1 MCGIV
6 GIWNRG
12 SGRPVDRDVLLRMS
26 RTLQHRGPDDAGYM
40 IDGNFGMAHR
50 RLAII
55 DLTAAGR
62 QPMTTPD
69 GRYTI
74 VFNGEI
80 YNYRELKAKYC
91 SDVKLKS
98 TSDTEVLLH
107 VLAGRGRQALSE
119 LRGMFA
125 LALWDARRESL
136 LLARDPFG
144 KKPLYGAERDG
155 TFLFASEIKAL
166 LEHPLVSREV
176 DQEAL
181 AKYFLYE
188 YVPAPSTGFKEV
200 WQVPMGHFVLVTA
213 NALTRQQWWKPTF
226 QPKHV
231 SSPERETLEVF
242 DDKLATAIRR
252 RMIADVPV
260 GVLLSG
266 GVDSTTIAWYMKQAT
281 DEKVHSFSVSFAE
294 EEFDERRFAEQA
306 AKAVGTEHHDLRFG
320 LNEFQSA
327 LQAVVAKM
335 DVPFGDASTLPTY
348 AVSKLASSH
357 ITVALDG
364 DGSDELLGGYGTF
377 QAAEL
382 SQKLPRLS
390 KGIWRA
396 LYALAKKLPTK
407 YGYFSFDFK
416 VKSFLKGMSYKLP
429 DRNQVW
435 LGSFSD
441 VELNNLLTSDWR
453 VYAKMVFDDV
463 ADLASEIKGLG
474 TADVISLMTIYHYLH
489 NDILTKLDRATMFVS
504 LEARTPFLDLD
515 LAEFVMKLPA
525 RFKRNKYLL
534 KKVMRGRIP
543 DNIIDR
549 NKQGFA
555 LPLGYWLRGPL
566 QEWARGVLAA
576 DKLQSV
582 GVLNPGYVEQLF
594 KEHREGK
601 ADHRKKL
608 WTLLAW
614 QMWYDRWVANSNA

>member
-12 SGRPVDRDVLLRMS
+12 SENPVDGDVLSRMAGVLR
-26 RTLQHRGPDDAGYM
+26 HRGPDDAGHM

-55 DLTAAGR
+55 DLTVAGR

-80 YNYRELKAKYC
+80 YNYRELRARYC

-107 VLAGRGRQALSE
+107 VLVKKGRQALAE

-125 LALWDARRESL
+125 LALWDAHQKCL
-136 LLARDPFG
+136 FLARDPFG
-144 KKPLYGAERDG
+144 KKPLYYAERG
-155 TFLFASEIKAL
+155 GAFLFASEVKAL
-166 LEHPLVSREV
+166 LEHPLISREV
-176 DQEAL
+176 DAGAL

-188 YVPAPSTGFKEV
+188 YVPAPSTGFKDV
-200 WQVPMGHFVLVTA
+200 WQVPMGYCILVTS
-213 NALTRQQWWKPTF
+213 NSLNRQQWWKPTF
-226 QPKHV
+226 RPKHV
-231 SSPERETLEVF
+231 SRPERETLEVF
-242 DDKLATAIRR
+242 DDKLATAIKR
-252 RMIADVPV
+252 RMVADVPV
-260 GVLLSG
+260 GGLLSG

-281 DEKVHSFSVSFAE
+281 AEKVHSFSVSFAE
-294 EEFDERRFAEQA
+294 EQFDERRFAEQA
-306 AKAVGTEHHDLRFG
+306 AGAVGTEHHDLRFG
-320 LNEFQSA
+320 LNEFWPA
-327 LQAVVAKM
+327 LRAMVAMM
-335 DVPFGDASTLPTY
+335 DVPFGDASMLPTY
-348 AVSKLASSH
+348 AVSELARAH

-390 KGIWRA
+390 KGIWQA
-396 LYALAKKLPTK
+396 LYELARKLPTK

-416 VKSFLKGMSYKLP
+416 VKSFLKGMGYCLP
-429 DRNQVW
+429 ERNQVW

-441 VELNNLLTSDWR
+441 VELKNLLTNDWQA
-453 VYAKMVFDDV
+453 YAARVFDDV
-463 ADLASEIKGLG
+463 ADLTPALPGLG

-525 RFKRNKYLL
+525 KFKRNKYLL
-534 KKVMRGRIP
+534 KKVMKGRIP

-549 NKQGFA
+549 DKQGFA
-555 LPLGYWLRGPL
+555 LPLGHWLRGPL
-566 QEWARGVLAA
+566 YGWAREVLAVG
-576 DKLQSV
+576 KLQSV
-582 GVLNPGYVEQLF
+582 GILNPRYVERLF
-594 KEHREGK
+594 GEHREGR

-614 QMWYDRWVANSNA
+614 QMWYDRWVANNA

>member
-1 MCGIV
+1 M
-6 GIWNRG
+6 
-12 SGRPVDRDVLLRMS
+12 DRDVLLRMS
-26 RTLQHRGPDDAGYM
+26 ATLRHRGPDDAGYVV
-40 IDGNFGMAHR
+40 DGSFGMAHQ

-69 GRYTI
+69 GRYTL

-80 YNYRELKAKYC
+80 YNYRELKEKYC

-98 TSDTEVLLH
+98 NSDTEVLLH
-107 VLAGRGRQALSE
+107 VLAKKGNEALLE

-125 LALWDARRESL
+125 LALWDARQERL

-144 KKPLYGAERDG
+144 KKPLYGAERNG

-166 LEHPLVSREV
+166 LEHPLVSREI
-176 DQEAL
+176 DEGAL

-188 YVPAPSTGFKEV
+188 YVPAPSTGFKGV
-200 WQVPMGHFVLVTA
+200 WQVPMGHFVLVTTD
-213 NALTRQQWWKPTF
+213 ALTRQQWWKPAF
-226 QPKHV
+226 RPKRV
-231 SSPERETLEVF
+231 SAAEKEIVAMF
-242 DDKLATAIRR
+242 DNKLATAIKR

-281 DEKVHSFSVSFAE
+281 AEKVHSFSVSFAE
-294 EEFDERRFAEQA
+294 KEFDERKFAEQA
-306 AKAVGTEHHDLRFG
+306 ARAVGTEHHDLRFG
-320 LNEFQSA
+320 LNEFQPA
-327 LQAVVAKM
+327 LRAVVAMM
-335 DVPFGDASTLPTY
+335 DVPFGDASMLPTY
-348 AVSKLASSH
+348 AVSKLASSR

-377 QAAEL
+377 PAAEL

-390 KGIWRA
+390 KGMWRA
-396 LYALAKKLPTK
+396 LYELSQKLPTK

-416 VKSFLKGMSYKLP
+416 LKSFLKGMSYELP
-429 DRNQVW
+429 QRNQVW

-441 VELNNLLTSDWR
+441 VELNNLLTNNWR
-453 VYAKMVFDDV
+453 AYAKKAFDEV
-463 ADLASEIKGLG
+463 ADLTPELRGLG
-474 TADVISLMTIYHYLH
+474 TTDVISLMTIYHYLH

-543 DNIIDR
+543 DSIIDR
-549 NKQGFA
+549 GKQGFA
-555 LPLGYWLRGPL
+555 LPLGHWLKGPL
-566 QEWARGVLAA
+566 YEWAREVLAA
-576 DKLQSV
+576 DKLRSG
-582 GVLNPGYVEQLF
+582 GVLDPGYVERLF
-594 KEHREGK
+594 REHRTGR

-614 QMWYDRWVANSNA
+614 QMWYDRWVK